1 MKGIVRFLTICLS
14 FLLVLALIAGFMAYD
29 SGKNASK
36 DIFSS
41 EDFLNKLSTQQLNK
55 VKLPDGDIEKI
66 INSSLSSY
74 NKSKFSYSGCSVIM
88 YPDNKAYIKLYLKD
102 KATGFPTSFSFDLNF
117 TYVNNIMNIS
127 VSKAYI
133 GKLPLPNGVLKLLLK
148 QNVDRFKNN
157 NSVVKDIDVS
167 NLTIKLDLNSTL
179 LKNQKILTIK
189 NISSESHN
197 IILELSIN
205 MNIKLMP

>member
-1 MKGIVRFLTICLS
+1 MKAIFKLLSICVIFFLI
-14 FLLVLALIAGFMAYD
+14 FFIIAGFMTYD

-66 INSSLSSY
+66 INSFLSSY
-74 NKSKFSYSGCSVIM
+74 NKSKFTYSGCNVVI

-102 KATGFPTSFSFDLNF
+102 KATGFSTTFSSDLNF

-127 VSKAYI
+127 ISKAYI
-133 GKLPLPNGVLKLLLK
+133 GKLPVPRGVLKLLLK
-148 QNVDRFKNN
+148 QNVDRIKNS

-167 NLTIKLDLNSTL
+167 NLTIKLDLNSSL

-189 NISSESHN
+189 NVSSESHN